1 MEYGEGENLIRKSCK
16 VSSWTMDPTT
26 GDSEIVFVVPKML
39 PEVCDVVVDPSGIIP
54 ETEEEDGF
62 VVKVPEIV
70 LVNPNVGS
78 AGDQITIHGHF
89 FGTKKG
95 KVYLG
100 YEVNEKPTKK
110 SCTVVSWTVDPAT
123 EEGEIVFAVPKGLA
137 AGTYDLIITN
147 SVGSDS
153 LIGEFSIE

>member
-1 MEYGEGENLIRKSCK
+1 
-16 VSSWTMDPTT
+16 
-26 GDSEIVFVVPKML
+26 
-39 PEVCDVVVDPSGIIP
+39 
-54 ETEEEDGF
+54 
-62 VVKVPEIV
+62 VKAPEIV

-78 AGDQITIHGHF
+78 AEDQITIQGHF

-100 YEVNEKPTKK
+100 YEVNGKPTKK
-110 SCTVVSWTVDPAT
+110 SCAVVSWTVGSAT
-123 EEGEIVFAVPKGLA
+123 EEDEIVFVVPKGLP
-137 AGTYDLIITN
+137 AGTYDIIVTN